1 MTHKL
6 LRLLSAAAAIMLVLS
21 ALPLSAAPA
30 SDIPAKML
38 DNIFLDALTYTGY
51 KTDAQKAD
59 GSIFKTYGTKTP
71 ASVRSGIGYGTGPSG
86 LETVSASGKTG
97 KAPDISKFKANG
109 LCCASYVSYV
119 YYNYLP
125 NVANR
130 DVTAFPCPSN
140 PRSSAAYNTA
150 ANSWLQSGGARRI
163 GFTQSGSTF
172 TPAEE
177 IPIGS
182 LVIFKNISTGAVA
195 HAAIYAGT
203 YNGRHFVTHVG
214 DDNGPEIS
222 TIEGMSKGSYPEA
235 VVQIVVPKIGEPTG
249 SIAVYKTDENGRPLA
264 GARFSATWAENPEH
278 VFLLDTTDQNGNG
291 KINFGVPYGTYII
304 REVTFPEGYTNSGQT
319 EWTVKVCDETQD
331 VLIRAVNKLKSAKI
345 RVIKTDSETG
355 QTVKGITGFKIRSVK
370 TGEESK
376 LYYTDENGVLSLPE
390 PFAYGSYEL
399 IEVSP
404 PEGYTLNSV
413 PVSFSVDG
421 SVPEITLKLTDKPQK
436 GRISVIK
443 TGEVFS
449 SVQEENGV
457 YTPIYSEQG
466 LKGAEIEVYA
476 AEDIYTSDGTLRIKC
491 GELAET
497 LVTDETGK
505 AVSGELYLGKYLLK
519 EKTAPEGFV
528 LSAEMAEITVT
539 AGTVSAEIHNERQR
553 TEISLKKEPEKD
565 ADFGIGD
572 NGEILSVRFGL
583 FAAVKFEA
591 FDGSIIPA
599 DGLIEEVTPN
609 EDGEVIFTADMP
621 FGAEYYIKELETD
634 SHYLIS
640 DEYYESGE
648 LVINKII
655 RGQIEGI
662 KTDESGQPLSG
673 ALIGLFYPFETV
685 FDTDTAIAV
694 CETDGNGEFVFI
706 GVPKGEWI
714 VRELIPP
721 DGYILSKKNNNAV
734 ILEDGEILSLKLI
747 NQKIPDEPEI
757 IQTPQTPEVPKTGY
771 GSNLYFYL
779 ITLILSAV
787 TAAYLQIKKQRSSS
801 K

>member
-1 MTHKL
+1 MKKHFLKFIT
-6 LRLLSAAAAIMLVLS
+6 AVIAIIITLS

-30 SDIPAKML
+30 SDIPANML
-38 DNIFLDALTYTGY
+38 DNVFLDALTYTGY
-51 KTDAQKAD
+51 KTETQKAD
-59 GSIFKTYGTKTP
+59 GSIFKTYGSKTP
-71 ASVRSGIGYGTGPSG
+71 SSVLSGIGYGTGASG
-86 LETVSASGKTG
+86 LETVAANTKTG
-97 KAPDISKFKANG
+97 LAPNLESFKSGG

-119 YYNYLP
+119 YYNFLP
-125 NVANR
+125 NIANR

-140 PRSSAAYNTA
+140 PRSPVSYNTS
-150 ANSWLQSGGARRI
+150 ANSWVESGGAKRI
-163 GFTQSGSTF
+163 SFTQSGSTF

-177 IPIGS
+177 IPLGS
-182 LVIFKNISTGAVA
+182 LIVFKSISSGAVA
-195 HAAIYAGT
+195 HVAVYAGT
-203 YNGRHFVTHVG
+203 YNGKHFVTHVG
-214 DDNGPEIS
+214 NERGPEIS
-222 TIEGMSKGSYPEA
+222 TIEGMSKGSSPEA
-235 VVQIVVPKIGEPTG
+235 VVQVVVPKIGEPTG
-249 SIAVYKTDENGRPLA
+249 TIAVYKTDENGRPLA

-278 VFLLDTTDQNGNG
+278 VFLLNTTDQNGNG

-304 REVTFPEGYTNSGQT
+304 REVTFPEGYTYSGQT

-355 QTVKGITGFKIRSVK
+355 QTVKGITGFKIRNVK

-421 SVPEITLKLTDKPQK
+421 SVPEIIIKLTDKPQK

-466 LKGAEIEVYA
+466 LKGAEIEIYA
-476 AEDIYTSDGTLRIKC
+476 AEDIYTSDGTLRLEKDA
-491 GELAET
+491 LAET
-497 LVTDETGK
+497 LVTDEAGK
-505 AVSGELYLGKYLLK
+505 AVSGELYLGQYLLK

-528 LSAEMAEITVT
+528 LSAETTEITVT
-539 AGTVSAEIHNERQR
+539 AGTVIAEIHNERQK
-553 TEISLKKEPEKD
+553 TEISLKKELEKD

-583 FAAVKFEA
+583 FAAYELEA
-591 FDGSIIPA
+591 FDGSVIPA

-640 DEYYESGE
+640 EEYYESGE
-648 LVINKII
+648 LVTNKII
-655 RGQIEGI
+655 RGQIKGI
-662 KTDESGQPLSG
+662 KTDESGRSLSG

-685 FDTDTAIAV
+685 FDTDTAIAI
-694 CETDGNGEFVFI
+694 CETDGKGEFVFR

-721 DGYILSKKNNNAV
+721 DGYILSEENNNAV
-734 ILEDGEILSLKLI
+734 IIEDGEILSLKLI

-757 IQTPQTPEVPKTGY
+757 IETPKTGDTQTPIF
-771 GSNLYFYL
+771 YFL
-779 ITLILSAV
+779 TFIVAAI
-787 TAAYLQIKKQRSSS
+787 TAAYLQIKKEQL

>member
-1 MTHKL
+1 MKKHFLKFIT
-6 LRLLSAAAAIMLVLS
+6 AIIAIIITLS

-30 SDIPAKML
+30 SDIPEDML
-38 DNIFLDALTYTGY
+38 DNVFLDALTYTGY
-51 KTDAQKAD
+51 KTETQKAD
-59 GSIFKTYGTKTP
+59 GTIFVTYGTKTP
-71 ASVRSGIGYGTGPSG
+71 SSVLSGIGYGTGASG
-86 LETVSASGKTG
+86 LETVSANTKTG
-97 KAPDISKFKANG
+97 LAPNLQRFKSGG

-119 YYNYLP
+119 YYNFLP
-125 NVANR
+125 NIANR

-140 PRSSAAYNTA
+140 PRSPVSYNTA
-150 ANSWLQSGGARRI
+150 ANSWVESGVARRI
-163 GFTQSGSTF
+163 SFTQSGSTF

-177 IPIGS
+177 IPLGS
-182 LVIFKNISTGAVA
+182 LIVFKSISSGAVA
-195 HAAIYAGT
+195 HVAIYAGT
-203 YNGRHFVTHVG
+203 YNGKHFVTHVG

-222 TIEGMSKGSYPEA
+222 TIEGMSKGSSPEA
-235 VVQIVVPKIGEPTG
+235 VVQVVVPKIGEPTG
-249 SIAVYKTDENGRPLA
+249 TIAVFKTDENGTPLA
-264 GARFSATWAENPEH
+264 GARFSATWAEHPEN

-304 REVTFPEGYTNSGQT
+304 REVTFPEGYTYSGQT

-331 VLIRAVNKLKSAKI
+331 VLIRAVNKLKSAKLT
-345 RVIKTDSETG
+345 VIKVDSETG
-355 QTVKGITGFKIRSVK
+355 QTVKGITGFKIRNVK
-370 TGEESK
+370 TGEESE

-399 IEVSP
+399 VEVSP
-404 PEGYTLNSV
+404 PEGYNLNSV
-413 PVSFSVDG
+413 PVSFRVDG

-476 AEDIYTSDGTLRIKC
+476 AEDIYTSDGTLRLEKDA
-491 GELAET
+491 LAET
-497 LVTDETGK
+497 LVTDEAGK

-528 LSAEMAEITVT
+528 LSAETTEITVT

-553 TEISLKKEPEKD
+553 TEISLKKELERD

-583 FAAVKFEA
+583 FAAYELEA
-591 FDGSIIPA
+591 FDGSVIPA

-640 DEYYESGE
+640 EEYYESGE
-648 LVINKII
+648 LVTNKII
-655 RGQIEGI
+655 RGQIKGI
-662 KTDESGQPLSG
+662 KTDESGRSLSG

-685 FDTDTAIAV
+685 FDTDTAIAI
-694 CETDGNGEFVFI
+694 CETDGKGEFVFR

-721 DGYILSKKNNNAV
+721 DGYILSNANNNAV
-734 ILEDGEILSLKLI
+734 ITEDSEILSLKLI

-757 IQTPQTPEVPKTGY
+757 IQTPPTPESPKTGDTQTPIY
-771 GSNLYFYL
+771 YL
-779 ITLILSAV
+779 LTFIIAAI
-787 TAAYLQIKKQRSSS
+787 TAAYLQIKKEQL

>member
-1 MTHKL
+1 
-6 LRLLSAAAAIMLVLS
+6 MLVLS

-30 SDIPAKML
+30 SDIPANML
-38 DNIFLDALTYTGY
+38 DNVFLDALTYTGY
-51 KTDAQKAD
+51 KTETQKAD

-71 ASVRSGIGYGTGPSG
+71 SSVLSGIGYGTGASG
-86 LETVSASGKTG
+86 LETASANTKTG
-97 KAPDISKFKANG
+97 LAPNLESFKSGG

-125 NVANR
+125 NIANR

-140 PRSSAAYNTA
+140 PRSPVAYNTA
-150 ANSWLQSGGARRI
+150 ANSWVESGVARRI
-163 GFTQSGSTF
+163 SFTQSGSTF

-177 IPIGS
+177 IPLGS
-182 LVIFKNISTGAVA
+182 LIVFKSISSGAVA
-195 HAAIYAGT
+195 HVAIYAGT
-203 YNGRHFVTHVG
+203 YNGKHFVTHVG

-222 TIEGMSKGSYPEA
+222 TIEGMSKGSSPEA
-235 VVQIVVPKIGEPTG
+235 VVQVVVPKIGEPTG
-249 SIAVYKTDENGRPLA
+249 TIAVYKTDENGTPLA
-264 GARFSATWAENPEH
+264 GARFSATWAEHPEN

-304 REVTFPEGYTNSGQT
+304 REVTFPEGYTYSGQT

-345 RVIKTDSETG
+345 KVIKTDSETG
-355 QTVKGITGFKIRSVK
+355 QTVKGITGFKIRNVK
-370 TGEESK
+370 TGEESE

-404 PEGYTLNSV
+404 PEGYNLNSV

-466 LKGAEIEVYA
+466 LKCAEIEVYA

-497 LVTDETGK
+497 LVTDEAGK
-505 AVSGELYLGKYLLK
+505 AVSGELYLGQYLLK

-528 LSAEMAEITVT
+528 LSAETTEITVT

-553 TEISLKKEPEKD
+553 TEISLKKELERD

-583 FAAVKFEA
+583 FAAYELEA
-591 FDGSIIPA
+591 FDGSVIPA
-599 DGLIEEVTPN
+599 DGLIEEVTPT

-621 FGAEYYIKELETD
+621 FGAEYYIKELETN

-640 DEYYESGE
+640 EEYYESGE
-648 LVINKII
+648 LVTNKII
-655 RGQIEGI
+655 RGQIKGI
-662 KTDESGQPLSG
+662 KTDESGRSLSG

-685 FDTDTAIAV
+685 FDTDTAIAI
-694 CETDGNGEFVFI
+694 CETDGKGEFVFR

-721 DGYILSKKNNNAV
+721 DGYILSNANNNAV
-734 ILEDGEILSLKLI
+734 ITEDSEILSLKLI

-757 IQTPQTPEVPKTGY
+757 IQTPPTPESPKTGDTQTPIY
-771 GSNLYFYL
+771 YL
-779 ITLILSAV
+779 LTFIIAAI
-787 TAAYLQIKKQRSSS
+787 TAAYLQIKKEQL

>member
-1 MTHKL
+1 
-6 LRLLSAAAAIMLVLS
+6 MLVLS

-30 SDIPAKML
+30 SDIPADML
-38 DNIFLDALTYTGY
+38 DNVFLDALTYTGY
-51 KTDAQKAD
+51 KTETQKAD

-71 ASVRSGIGYGTGPSG
+71 SSVLSGIGYGTGPSG
-86 LETVSASGKTG
+86 LETVSANTKTG
-97 KAPDISKFKANG
+97 KGPDISKFKANG

-130 DVTAFPCPSN
+130 DVSAFACPSN
-140 PRSSAAYNTA
+140 PRSPVAYNTA
-150 ANSWLQSGGARRI
+150 ANSWVDSGNARRI
-163 GFTQSGSTF
+163 SFTQSGSTF

-182 LVIFKNISTGAVA
+182 LIVFKSTSTGAVA
-195 HAAIYAGT
+195 HVAIYAGT
-203 YNGRHFVTHVG
+203 YSGKHFVTHVG

-222 TIEGMSKGSYPEA
+222 TIEGMSKGSSPEA
-235 VVQIVVPKIGEPTG
+235 VVQVVVPKIGDPTG
-249 SIAVYKTDENGRPLA
+249 TIAVYKTDENGRPLA

-278 VFLLDTTDQNGNG
+278 VFLLNTTDQNGNG
-291 KINFGVPYGTYII
+291 KINFGLPYGTYII
-304 REVTFPEGYTNSGQT
+304 REVTFPEGYTYSGQT

-331 VLIRAVNKLKSAKI
+331 VLIRAVNKLKSAKLT
-345 RVIKTDSETG
+345 VIKTDAETG
-355 QTVKGITGFKIRSVK
+355 QTVKGITGFKIRNVK

-390 PFAYGSYEL
+390 PLTYGSYEL

-404 PEGYTLNSV
+404 PEGYILNSV

-421 SVPEITLKLTDKPQK
+421 SVPEIVLKITDKPQK

-476 AEDIYTSDGTLRIKC
+476 AEDIYTSDGTLRLEKDA
-491 GELAET
+491 LAET
-497 LVTDETGK
+497 LVTDENGK
-505 AVSGELYLGKYLLK
+505 ASSGELYLGRYFLK
-519 EKTAPEGFV
+519 EKTAPEGFI
-528 LSAEMAEITVT
+528 LSTEPTEITVT
-539 AGTVSAEIHNERQR
+539 AGTVSTEIHNERQK
-553 TEISLKKEPEKD
+553 TEISLKKELEKD

-572 NGEILSVRFGL
+572 NGEILSVQFGL
-583 FAAVKFEA
+583 FAADELVA
-591 FDGSIIPA
+591 LDGSVIPA
-599 DGLIEEVTPN
+599 DGLIEEVTPT
-609 EDGEVIFTADMP
+609 EDGEVIFTADIP

-640 DEYYESGE
+640 EEYCENGE

-694 CETDGNGEFVFI
+694 CKTDNSGSFVFENI
-706 GVPKGEWI
+706 PLGEWI

-721 DGYILSKKNNNAV
+721 DGYILSEENNNAV
-734 ILEDGEILSLKLI
+734 ITEDGEILSLKLI
-747 NQKIPDEPEI
+747 NQKIPDEPHITE
-757 IQTPQTPEVPKTGY
+757 TPKTGD
-771 GSNLYFYL
+771 GSNIYFYL

-787 TAAYLQIKKQRSSS
+787 TAAYLQIKS
-801 K
+801 KGET

>member
-1 MTHKL
+1 
-6 LRLLSAAAAIMLVLS
+6 MLVLS

-30 SDIPAKML
+30 SDIPEDML
-38 DNIFLDALTYTGY
+38 DNVFLDALTYTGY
-51 KTDAQKAD
+51 KTETQKAD
-59 GSIFKTYGTKTP
+59 GSIFVTYGTKTP
-71 ASVRSGIGYGTGPSG
+71 SSVLSGIGYGTGASG
-86 LETVSASGKTG
+86 LETASANTKTG
-97 KAPDISKFKANG
+97 LAPDLQSFKNGG

-119 YYNYLP
+119 YYNFLP

-130 DVTAFPCPSN
+130 DVTAFLCPSN
-140 PRSSAAYNTA
+140 PRSPVAYNTA
-150 ANSWLQSGGARRI
+150 ANSWVESGVARRI
-163 GFTQSGSTF
+163 SFTQSGSTF

-177 IPIGS
+177 IPLGS

-195 HAAIYAGT
+195 HVAIYAGT
-203 YNGRHFVTHVG
+203 YNGKHFVTHVG

-222 TIEGMSKGSYPEA
+222 TIEGMSKGSSPEA
-235 VVQIVVPKIGEPTG
+235 VVQVVVPKIGEPTG
-249 SIAVYKTDENGRPLA
+249 TIAVYKTDENGTPLA
-264 GARFSATWAENPEH
+264 GARFSATWAEHPEN

-304 REVTFPEGYTNSGQT
+304 REVTFPEGYTYSGQT

-331 VLIRAVNKLKSAKI
+331 VLIRAVNKLKNAKI
-345 RVIKTDSETG
+345 TVIKVDSETG
-355 QTVKGITGFKIRSVK
+355 QTVKGITGFKIRNVN
-370 TGEESK
+370 TGAESNT
-376 LYYTDENGVLSLPE
+376 YYTDENGALSLPE
-390 PFAYGSYEL
+390 PLTYGSYEL

-404 PEGYTLNSV
+404 PEGYILNSV

-421 SVPEITLKLTDKPQK
+421 SVPEITIKLTDKPQK

-443 TGEVFS
+443 TGEVFY
-449 SVQEENGV
+449 SVKEDNGV

-466 LKGAEIEVYA
+466 LKGAEIEIYA
-476 AEDIYTSDGTLRIKC
+476 AEDIYTSDGTLRLEKDA
-491 GELAET
+491 LAET
-497 LVTDETGK
+497 LFTDEAGK

-519 EKTAPEGFV
+519 EKTAPEGFI
-528 LSAEMAEITVT
+528 LSTEPTEITVT

-553 TEISLKKEPEKD
+553 TEISLKKELEKD

-583 FAAVKFEA
+583 FAAVELEA

-599 DGLIEEVTPN
+599 DGLIEEVTSN

-640 DEYYESGE
+640 EEYYESGE

-655 RGQIEGI
+655 RGQIKGI

-685 FDTDTAIAV
+685 FDTDTAIAI
-694 CETDGNGEFVFI
+694 CETDGKGEFVFR

-721 DGYILSKKNNNAV
+721 DGYILSNENNNAV
-734 ILEDGEILSLKLI
+734 ILEDSEILSLKLI

-757 IQTPQTPEVPKTGY
+757 IQTPPTTESPKTGDTQTPIY
-771 GSNLYFYL
+771 YL
-779 ITLILSAV
+779 LTFIIAAI
-787 TAAYLQIKKQRSSS
+787 TAAYLQIKKEQL

>member
-1 MTHKL
+1 MKKHFLKFIT
-6 LRLLSAAAAIMLVLS
+6 AVIAIIITLS

-30 SDIPAKML
+30 SDIPANML
-38 DNIFLDALTYTGY
+38 DNVFLDALTYTGY
-51 KTDAQKAD
+51 KTETQKAD
-59 GSIFKTYGTKTP
+59 GSIFKTYGSKTP
-71 ASVRSGIGYGTGPSG
+71 SSVLSGIGYGTGASG
-86 LETVSASGKTG
+86 LETVAANTKTG
-97 KAPDISKFKANG
+97 LAPNLESFKSGG

-119 YYNYLP
+119 YYNFLP
-125 NVANR
+125 NIANR

-140 PRSSAAYNTA
+140 PRSPVSYNTS
-150 ANSWLQSGGARRI
+150 ANSWVESGGAKRI
-163 GFTQSGSTF
+163 SFTQSGSTF

-177 IPIGS
+177 IPLGS
-182 LVIFKNISTGAVA
+182 LIVFKSISSGAVA
-195 HAAIYAGT
+195 HVAVYAGT
-203 YNGRHFVTHVG
+203 YNGKHFVTHVG
-214 DDNGPEIS
+214 NERGPEIS
-222 TIEGMSKGSYPEA
+222 TIEGMSKGSSPEA
-235 VVQIVVPKIGEPTG
+235 VVQVVVPKIGEPTG
-249 SIAVYKTDENGRPLA
+249 TIAVYKTDENGRPLA

-278 VFLLDTTDQNGNG
+278 VFLLNTTDQNGNG

-304 REVTFPEGYTNSGQT
+304 REVTFPEGYTYSGQT

-355 QTVKGITGFKIRSVK
+355 QTVKGITGFKIRNVK

-421 SVPEITLKLTDKPQK
+421 SVPEIIIKLTDKPQK

-466 LKGAEIEVYA
+466 LKGAEIEIYA
-476 AEDIYTSDGTLRIKC
+476 AEDIYTSDGTLRLEKDA
-491 GELAET
+491 LAET
-497 LVTDETGK
+497 LVTDEAGK
-505 AVSGELYLGKYLLK
+505 AVSGELYLGQYLLK

-528 LSAEMAEITVT
+528 LSAETTEITVT
-539 AGTVSAEIHNERQR
+539 AGTVIAEIHNERQK
-553 TEISLKKEPEKD
+553 TEISLKKELEKD

-583 FAAVKFEA
+583 FAAYELEA
-591 FDGSIIPA
+591 FDGSVIPA

-640 DEYYESGE
+640 EEYYESGE
-648 LVINKII
+648 LVTNKII
-655 RGQIEGI
+655 RGQIKGI
-662 KTDESGQPLSG
+662 KTDESGRSLSG

-685 FDTDTAIAV
+685 FDTDTAIAI
-694 CETDGNGEFVFI
+694 CETDGKGEFVFR

-721 DGYILSKKNNNAV
+721 DGYILSKENNSAV
-734 ILEDGEILSLKLI
+734 ITEDGEILSLKLI
-747 NQKIPDEPEI
+747 NQKIPDEPHITE
-757 IQTPQTPEVPKTGY
+757 TPKTGDTRTPIY
-771 GSNLYFYL
+771 YL
-779 ITLILSAV
+779 LTFITAAI
-787 TAAYLQIKKQRSSS
+787 TAAYLQIKKQRSNS

>member
-1 MTHKL
+1 MKKHFLKFIT
-6 LRLLSAAAAIMLVLS
+6 AVIAIIITLS

-30 SDIPAKML
+30 SDIPANML
-38 DNIFLDALTYTGY
+38 DNVFLDALTYTGY
-51 KTDAQKAD
+51 KTETQKAD
-59 GSIFKTYGTKTP
+59 GSIFKTYGSKTP
-71 ASVRSGIGYGTGPSG
+71 SSVLSGIGYGTGASG
-86 LETVSASGKTG
+86 LETVAANTKTG
-97 KAPDISKFKANG
+97 LAPNLESFKSGG

-119 YYNYLP
+119 YYNFLP
-125 NVANR
+125 NIANR

-140 PRSSAAYNTA
+140 PRSPVSYNTS
-150 ANSWLQSGGARRI
+150 ANSWVESGGAKRI
-163 GFTQSGSTF
+163 SFTQSGSTF

-177 IPIGS
+177 IPLGS
-182 LVIFKNISTGAVA
+182 LIVFKSISSGAVA
-195 HAAIYAGT
+195 HVAVYAGT
-203 YNGRHFVTHVG
+203 YNGKHFVTHVG
-214 DDNGPEIS
+214 NERGPENS
-222 TIEGMSKGSYPEA
+222 TIEGMSKGSSPEA
-235 VVQIVVPKIGEPTG
+235 VVQVVVPKIGEPTG
-249 SIAVYKTDENGRPLA
+249 TIAVYKTDENGRPLA

-278 VFLLDTTDQNGNG
+278 VFLLNTTDQNGNG

-304 REVTFPEGYTNSGQT
+304 REVTFPEGYTYSGQT

-355 QTVKGITGFKIRSVK
+355 QTVKGITGFKIRNVK

-421 SVPEITLKLTDKPQK
+421 SVPEIIIKLTDKPQK

-466 LKGAEIEVYA
+466 LKGAEIEIYA
-476 AEDIYTSDGTLRIKC
+476 AEDIYTSDGTLRLEKDA
-491 GELAET
+491 LAET
-497 LVTDETGK
+497 LVTDEAGK
-505 AVSGELYLGKYLLK
+505 AVSGELYLGQYLLK

-528 LSAEMAEITVT
+528 LSAETTEITVT
-539 AGTVSAEIHNERQR
+539 AGTVIAEIHNERQK
-553 TEISLKKEPEKD
+553 TEISLKKELEKD

-583 FAAVKFEA
+583 FAAYELEA
-591 FDGSIIPA
+591 FDGSVIPA

-640 DEYYESGE
+640 EEYYESGE
-648 LVINKII
+648 LVTNKII
-655 RGQIEGI
+655 RGQIKGI
-662 KTDESGQPLSG
+662 KTDESGRSLSG

-685 FDTDTAIAV
+685 FDTDTAIAI
-694 CETDGNGEFVFI
+694 CETDGKGEFVFR

-721 DGYILSKKNNNAV
+721 DGYILSKENNSAV
-734 ILEDGEILSLKLI
+734 ITEDGEILSLKLI
-747 NQKIPDEPEI
+747 NQKIPDEPHITE
-757 IQTPQTPEVPKTGY
+757 TPKTGDTRTPIY
-771 GSNLYFYL
+771 YL
-779 ITLILSAV
+779 LTFITAAI
-787 TAAYLQIKKQRSSS
+787 TAAYLQIKKQRSNS

>member
-1 MTHKL
+1 M
-6 LRLLSAAAAIMLVLS
+6 
-21 ALPLSAAPA
+21 
-30 SDIPAKML
+30 
-38 DNIFLDALTYTGY
+38 
-51 KTDAQKAD
+51 
-59 GSIFKTYGTKTP
+59 
-71 ASVRSGIGYGTGPSG
+71 
-86 LETVSASGKTG
+86 E
-97 KAPDISKFKANG
+97 
-109 LCCASYVSYV
+109 
-119 YYNYLP
+119 
-125 NVANR
+125 
-130 DVTAFPCPSN
+130 
-140 PRSSAAYNTA
+140 
-150 ANSWLQSGGARRI
+150 SGGAKRI
-163 GFTQSGSTF
+163 SFTQSGSTF

-177 IPIGS
+177 IPLGS

-195 HAAIYAGT
+195 HVAVYAGT
-203 YNGRHFVTHVG
+203 YNGKHFVTHVG
-214 DDNGPEIS
+214 NERGPEIS
-222 TIEGMSKGSYPEA
+222 TIEGMSKGSSPEA
-235 VVQIVVPKIGEPTG
+235 VVQVVVPDIGEPTG
-249 SIAVYKTDENGRPLA
+249 TIAVYKTDENGRPLA
-264 GARFSATWAENPEH
+264 GARFSATCAENPEH

-291 KINFGVPYGTYII
+291 KINFGVPYRTYII
-304 REVTFPEGYTNSGQT
+304 REVTFPEGYTYSGQT

-345 RVIKTDSETG
+345 RVMKTDSETG
-355 QTVKGITGFKIRSVK
+355 QTVKGITGFKIRNVK

-449 SVQEENGV
+449 SVQEENGI
-457 YTPIYSEQG
+457 YTPIYSERG

-476 AEDIYTSDGTLRIKC
+476 AEDIYTSDGTLRLEKDA
-491 GELAET
+491 LAET

-505 AVSGELYLGKYLLK
+505 AVSGELYLGQYLLK

-528 LSAEMAEITVT
+528 LSAESTEITVT
-539 AGTVSAEIHNERQR
+539 AGTVSAEIHNERQK
-553 TEISLKKEPEKD
+553 TKISVKKEPEKD

-583 FAAVKFEA
+583 FAAIELVA

-599 DGLIEEVTPN
+599 NGLIEEVTPN

-621 FGAEYYIKELETD
+621 FGAEYYIKETATD
-634 SHYLIS
+634 EHYLL
-640 DEYYESGE
+640 DESSITNGDT
-648 LVINKII
+648 VTNRII

-685 FDTDTAIAV
+685 FDTDTAIAI
-694 CETDGNGEFVFI
+694 CETDGKGEFVFI

-721 DGYILSKKNNNAV
+721 DGYILSEENNNAV
-734 ILEDGEILSLKLI
+734 IIEDGEILSLKLI

-757 IQTPQTPEVPKTGY
+757 IQTPPTPESPKTGDTQTPIY
-771 GSNLYFYL
+771 YL
-779 ITLILSAV
+779 LTFTIAAI
-787 TAAYLQIKKQRSSS
+787 TAAYLQIKKEQL

>member
-1 MTHKL
+1 
-6 LRLLSAAAAIMLVLS
+6 MLVLS

-30 SDIPAKML
+30 SDIPENML
-38 DNIFLDALTYTGY
+38 DNVFLDALTYTGY
-51 KTDAQKAD
+51 KTETQKAD
-59 GSIFKTYGTKTP
+59 GSIFVTYGTKTP
-71 ASVRSGIGYGTGPSG
+71 PSVLSGIGYGTGASG
-86 LETVSASGKTG
+86 LETVAANTKTG
-97 KAPDISKFKANG
+97 LAPDLQSFKSGG

-119 YYNYLP
+119 YYNFLP

-140 PRSSAAYNTA
+140 PRSPVAYNTA
-150 ANSWLQSGGARRI
+150 ANSWVESGGAKRI
-163 GFTQSGSTF
+163 SFTQSGSTF

-177 IPIGS
+177 IPLGS
-182 LVIFKNISTGAVA
+182 LIVFKSISSGAVA
-195 HAAIYAGT
+195 HVAIYAGT
-203 YNGRHFVTHVG
+203 YNGKHFVTHVG

-222 TIEGMSKGSYPEA
+222 TIEGMSKGSSPEA
-235 VVQIVVPKIGEPTG
+235 VVQVVVPKIGEPTG
-249 SIAVYKTDENGRPLA
+249 TIAVYKTDENGTPLA
-264 GARFSATWAENPEH
+264 GARFSATWAEHPEN

-304 REVTFPEGYTNSGQT
+304 REVTFPEGYTYSGQT

-355 QTVKGITGFKIRSVK
+355 QTVKGITGFKIRNVN
-370 TGEESK
+370 TGAESEI
-376 LYYTDENGVLSLPE
+376 YYTDENGVLSLPE

-421 SVPEITLKLTDKPQK
+421 SVPEITIKLTDKPQK

-449 SVQEENGV
+449 SVREENGV

-497 LVTDETGK
+497 LVTDEAGK
-505 AVSGELYLGKYLLK
+505 AVSGELYLGQYLLK
-519 EKTAPEGFV
+519 EKTAPEGFI
-528 LSAEMAEITVT
+528 LSAEPTEITVT
-539 AGTVSAEIHNERQR
+539 AGTVSAEIHNERQK
-553 TEISLKKEPEKD
+553 TEISLKKELEKD

-583 FAAVKFEA
+583 FAAVKLEA
-591 FDGSIIPA
+591 FDGSVIPA

-609 EDGEVIFTADMP
+609 EEGEVIFTADMP
-621 FGAEYYIKELETD
+621 FGAEYYIKETATD
-634 SHYLIS
+634 EHYLL
-640 DEYYESGE
+640 DESPFTNGDT
-648 LVINKII
+648 VTNKII
-655 RGQIEGI
+655 RGQIKGI

-714 VRELIPP
+714 VRELKAP
-721 DGYILSKKNNNAV
+721 DGYILSEENNNAV
-734 ILEDGEILSLKLI
+734 ITEDGEILSLKLI
-747 NQKIPDEPEI
+747 NQKIPDEPHITE
-757 IQTPQTPEVPKTGY
+757 TPKTGDTQTPIY
-771 GSNLYFYL
+771 YFL
-779 ITLILSAV
+779 TFIIAAI
-787 TAAYLQIKKQRSSS
+787 TAAYLQIKKQKRSNS

>member
-1 MTHKL
+1 MKNHFLKFIT
-6 LRLLSAAAAIMLVLS
+6 AIIAIIITLS

-30 SDIPAKML
+30 SDIPADML
-38 DNIFLDALTYTGY
+38 DNVFLDALTYTGY
-51 KTDAQKAD
+51 KTETQKAD
-59 GSIFKTYGTKTP
+59 GTIFVTYGTKTP
-71 ASVRSGIGYGTGPSG
+71 SSVLSGIGYGTGPSG
-86 LETVSASGKTG
+86 LETVNAGTKTG

-130 DVTAFPCPSN
+130 DVSAFACPSN
-140 PRSSAAYNTA
+140 PRSPVSYNTS
-150 ANSWLQSGGARRI
+150 ANSWVESGGAKRI
-163 GFTQSGSTF
+163 SFTQSGSTF

-177 IPIGS
+177 IPLGS

-195 HAAIYAGT
+195 HVAIYAGT
-203 YNGRHFVTHVG
+203 YNGKHFVTHVG

-222 TIEGMSKGSYPEA
+222 TIEGMSKGSSPEA
-235 VVQIVVPKIGEPTG
+235 VVQVVVPDIGEPTG
-249 SIAVYKTDENGRPLA
+249 TIAVYKTDENGRPLA

-278 VFLLDTTDQNGNG
+278 VFLLNTTDQNGNG
-291 KINFGVPYGTYII
+291 KLNFGVPYGTYII
-304 REVTFPEGYTNSGQT
+304 REVTFPEGYTYSGQT

-331 VLIRAVNKLKSAKI
+331 VLIRAVNKLKSAKLT
-345 RVIKTDSETG
+345 VIKTDSETG
-355 QTVKGITGFKIRSVK
+355 QTVKGITGFKIRNVK

-390 PFAYGSYEL
+390 PLTYGSYEL

-404 PEGYTLNSV
+404 PEGYILNSV

-421 SVPEITLKLTDKPQK
+421 SVPEIVLKITDKPQK
-436 GRISVIK
+436 GKISVIK
-443 TGEVFS
+443 TGEVFA
-449 SVQEENGV
+449 SVKEDNGV

-476 AEDIYTSDGTLRIKC
+476 AEDIYTSDGALRLEKDA
-491 GELAET
+491 LAET
-497 LVTDETGK
+497 LITDENGK
-505 AVSGELYLGKYLLK
+505 AVSGELYLGQYLLK

-528 LSAEMAEITVT
+528 LSAEPTEITVT
-539 AGTVSAEIHNERQR
+539 AGTVSAEIHNERQK
-553 TEISLKKEPEKD
+553 TEISLKKELEKD
-565 ADFGIGD
+565 LDFGIGD

-583 FAAVKFEA
+583 FAAIELEA
-591 FDGSIIPA
+591 FDGSVIPA
-599 DGLIEEVTPN
+599 DGLIEEVTPT

-621 FGAEYYIKELETD
+621 FGAEYYIKETATD
-634 SHYLIS
+634 EHYLL
-640 DEYYESGE
+640 DESPITNGDA
-648 LVINKII
+648 VTNRII

-673 ALIGLFYPFETV
+673 ALIGLFYPLETV
-685 FDTDTAIAV
+685 FDTDTAIAI
-694 CETDGNGEFVFI
+694 CETDVYGAFSFE

-721 DGYILSKKNNNAV
+721 DGYILSEENNNAV
-734 ILEDGEILSLKLI
+734 ITGDGEILSLKLI
-747 NQKIPDEPEI
+747 NQKIPDEPHITE
-757 IQTPQTPEVPKTGY
+757 TPKTGDTQTPI
-771 GSNLYFYL
+771 YFL
-779 ITLILSAV
+779 LTFIIAAI
-787 TAAYLQIKKQRSSS
+787 TAAYLQIKKRRSNS